1 MILGDTNVWKSN
13 LIRIAI
19 GKSFE
24 NSPPIT
30 QNHYYID
37 SIIINNKRYSYS
49 IWDTDGYE
57 KYRPLTKLF
66 IKDSQIVLVVF
77 SMTSKHSFEDIDYWY
92 KTTKEILGEDGYIIA
107 LVGNKSNLF
116 ECEEYLSDEEID
128 KKAKELNI
136 KYKITSAK
144 EDSVGF
150 KIFFEQLLKEFIN
163 KNNKDNSDEI
173 KAPIKL
179 EKEKVNRKSKNKCKN

>member
-1 MILGDTNVWKSN
+1 MI
-13 LIRIAI
+13 
-19 GKSFE
+19 
-24 NSPPIT
+24 
-30 QNHYYID
+30 
-37 SIIINNKRYSYS
+37 
-49 IWDTDGYE
+49 
-57 KYRPLTKLF
+57 
-66 IKDSQIVLVVF
+66 
-77 SMTSKHSFEDIDYWY
+77 SKHSFEDIDYWY

-107 LVGNKSNLF
+107 LAGNKSDLF
-116 ECEEYLSDEEID
+116 ECHEFLSYEEID

-150 KIFFEQLLKEFIN
+150 KIFFEQLIKEFIN